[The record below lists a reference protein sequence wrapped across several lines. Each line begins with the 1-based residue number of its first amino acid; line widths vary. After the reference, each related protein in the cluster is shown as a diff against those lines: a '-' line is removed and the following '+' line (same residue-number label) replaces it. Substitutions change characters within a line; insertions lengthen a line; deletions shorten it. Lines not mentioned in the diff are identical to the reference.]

1 MIAAIARAISDAAF
15 MYGWGA
21 VGPAERR
28 AWLARAHRAYEQVVG
43 PQLRDLRERA
53 QIGLPNARHV
63 VIQEHVLQEL
73 QRGAESALQRIGHLQ
88 QTAVSVELETERL
101 RDSLAQIAATMSGG
115 EGSADV

>member
-73 QRGAESALQRIGHLQ
+73 QRGAELTRQRVDQLRRGSESA
-88 QTAVSVELETERL
+88 SLEADRL

-115 EGSADV
+115 AGSADV